1 MSTGEEEEE
10 EEEEPGD
17 LVDQEEEVGMFLR
30 LA

>member
-1 MSTGEEEEE
+1 MSTGEEEE

>member
-1 MSTGEEEEE
+1 MSTGEEEE

-17 LVDQEEEVGMFLR
+17 LVDQEEEVGMFVR